1 MKISLVAAGLLALA
15 PAMATAQNIVT
26 DDSTPV
32 DVFSVTGFQ
41 TDFNDLGGTMVS
53 WTNSYGGG
61 SASWGDL
68 GNGTWGVNTQY
79 FRLWRTGT
87 LDTFDN
93 YWNLWAMNLSSFTV
107 TGLLDPSFA
116 VFDIWDNSDGQPDG
130 TPGSA
135 DGREF
140 QWSGGDKWNT
150 TATFSNPVGINGAA
164 PVGDLYGTMTVT
176 FGQEKKKTGWVYS
189 CDHLSGGGWT
199 LDGDDCKKGNGRGSN
214 KKDAKK
220 VDTYTWVDIIFGDS
234 SKCDAGY
241 SSNAEGYTKV
251 DGKWKYV
258 DNEKCYAKFYQDM
271 DNIFV
276 DDPSG
281 PQETVPEPAT
291 MTLLATGLA
300 GMAAARR
307 RKRQS

>member
-1 MKISLVAAGLLALA
+1 
-15 PAMATAQNIVT
+15 VT
-26 DDSTPV
+26 D
-32 DVFSVTGFQ
+32 
-41 TDFNDLGGTMVS
+41 
-53 WTNSYGGG
+53 
-61 SASWGDL
+61 
-68 GNGTWGVNTQY
+68 Y
-79 FRLWRTGT
+79 FGLWRTGS

-93 YWNLWAMNLSSFTV
+93 YWYLWAMNLTSFTV

-140 QWSGGDKWNT
+140 QWSGGDNWNT
-150 TATFSNPVGINGAA
+150 TATFSNPVGINGNA
-164 PVGDLYGTMTVT
+164 PVGDLYGTMTVS
-176 FGQEKKKTGWVYS
+176 FGQEFAGWSYS
-189 CDHLSGGGWT
+189 CTNGGSLYKYGSSYYC
-199 LDGDDCKKGNGRGSN
+199 LKNGRWS
-214 KKDAKK
+214 DATKTAEY
-220 VDTYTWVDIIFGDS
+220 DDIIFGDS
-234 SKCDAGY
+234 SKCHAAYSAG
-241 SSNAEGYTKV
+241 AEGWAKIN
-251 DGKWKYV
+251 GQWKYV

-307 RKRQS
+307 RRKNS